1 MKYPTRLLTGMALI
15 LCLAPMTTSAEPIT
29 GCNAPASLSSGT
41 HDWEFPAG
49 SGITRTFR
57 VHVPRGYRTGVP
69 APLVTIFHGWGGNE
83 NAFLGRKSVT
93 SLADK
98 RGYILVAP
106 RGLGSGDPDYS
117 YNSWSFSGST
127 TGLDGY
133 GGKICGGD
141 TPNYRY
147 QSCLDE
153 YGENGSNTC
162 SWTQCQADDID
173 FTVALVD
180 HIKKN
185 LCVDT
190 DKVFATG
197 GSNGGMFTW
206 ELGQDSRSAPTFRAI
221 APLIGLPHRGYLNPQ
236 GKLDGKHKF
245 ADLPVLVIT
254 GTRDNVVPPGDWDD
268 SSFTTTSNGDDE
280 YYYTGATAI
289 TKSWAY
295 AHDCNISS
303 DAIAFNDGYRKTDC
317 RTYCSG
323 DPGWPRVLDCR
334 ARMGHSYSLSWS
346 WKLIM
351 RFFDEHSD

>member
-1 MKYPTRLLTGMALI
+1 MKYPTHLLTGMALI
-15 LCLAPMTTSAEPIT
+15 LCLAPIATSADPST
-29 GCNAPASLSSGT
+29 GCGAPAGLSSGT
-41 HDWEFPAG
+41 HDWELPEG

-57 VHVPRGYRTGVP
+57 VHIPRGYRTDVP

-83 NAFLGRKSVT
+83 NEFLGKKSIT

-106 RGLGSGDPDYS
+106 RGLGSGEPDHS

-133 GGKICGGD
+133 AGDGKICGGD

-147 QSCLDE
+147 QSCLE
-153 YGENGSNTC
+153 KEVENEPGYNTC

-173 FTVALVD
+173 FTVALVE
-180 HIKKN
+180 HIKKQ

-221 APLIGLPHRGYLNPQ
+221 APLIGLPHRGYLDPQ
-236 GKLDGKHKF
+236 GKL

-268 SSFTTTSNGDDE
+268 LEFTTTSNGDDE
-280 YYYTGATAI
+280 YYYTGAAAI
-289 TKSWAY
+289 TKSWAL
-295 AHDCNISS
+295 AHGCDIPG
-303 DAIAFNDGYRKTDC
+303 DAVPFNDGNRKTDC